1 MTDLAVVTGLFLAC
15 YNIGSALGDTIAGAI
30 WTQILPGEL
39 NKRLNDSALAT
50 KAYGDPFTFATS
62 HPLGTPD
69 RQAVV
74 ECYEYV
80 QRLLCITGICLTVPL
95 IAFAFCM
102 RNPKLT
108 KDQSLANAE
117 ESEESS

>member
-15 YNIGSALGDTIAGAI
+15 YNVGSALGDTIAGAI
-30 WTQILPGEL
+30 WSQVLPGAL
-39 NKRLNDSALAT
+39 GSRIDDPALAAQ
-50 KAYGDPFTFATS
+50 AYGDPFTFATT
-62 HPLGTPD
+62 HAMGTPA

-74 ECYEYV
+74 ESYRYV

-95 IAFAFCM
+95 IVFAVCM

-108 KDQSLANAE
+108 KEQSFANAE
-117 ESEESS
+117 DSEESS

>member
-1 MTDLAVVTGLFLAC
+1 MVTGLFLAC
-15 YNIGSALGDTIAGAI
+15 YNVGSALGDTIAGAI
-30 WTQILPGEL
+30 WTQVLPGEL
-39 NKRLNDSALAT
+39 SNKLADPALVQQ
-50 KAYGDPFTFATS
+50 AYGDPFTFASS
-62 HPLGTPD
+62 HAMGTPA

-74 ECYEYV
+74 DSYKYV

-95 IAFAFCM
+95 IAFAFFM

-108 KDQSLANAE
+108 NEQSFANAE

>member
-1 MTDLAVVTGLFLAC
+1 MVTGLFLAC
-15 YNIGSALGDTIAGAI
+15 YNVGSALGDTIAGAI
-30 WTQILPGEL
+30 WTQVLPGEL
-39 NKRLNDSALAT
+39 SNKLDDPALVQQ
-50 KAYGDPFTFATS
+50 AYGDPFTFASS
-62 HPLGTPD
+62 HAMGTPV

-74 ECYEYV
+74 DSYKYV

-102 RNPKLT
+102 KNPKLT
-108 KDQSLANAE
+108 NEQSFANAE

>member
-1 MTDLAVVTGLFLAC
+1 MVTGLFLAC

-30 WTQILPGEL
+30 WSQVLPGEL
-39 NKRLNDSALAT
+39 NNALGDSALAT
-50 KAYGDPFTFATS
+50 QAYGDPFTFVSS
-62 HPLGTPD
+62 HPMGTPV
-69 RQAVV
+69 RQGVV
-74 ECYEYV
+74 DSYKYV

-108 KDQSLANAE
+108 NEQSLGNAE
-117 ESEESS
+117 GSEESS